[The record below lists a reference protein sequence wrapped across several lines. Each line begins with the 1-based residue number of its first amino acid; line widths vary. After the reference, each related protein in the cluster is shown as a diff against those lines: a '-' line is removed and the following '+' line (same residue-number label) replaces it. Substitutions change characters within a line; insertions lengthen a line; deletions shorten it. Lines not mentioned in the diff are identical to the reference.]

1 MELSLTKILYVY
13 TPTIL
18 LLLLAFI
25 KNRFE
30 PRNETLKKQNW
41 SFTFVIAVVGL
52 FTTAHIGLSLWHW
65 VPRLRTY
72 EYNLFYWLVASIF
85 IVVLIY
91 ASLRFI
97 YKVSIIDIFNLKV
110 SYLTFII
117 KLCIIFT
124 LIVVL
129 DYYLIGFD
137 LSDQQEFE
145 RMKSADTKNLI
156 VYSLDMLIVG
166 PILEETIYRGIL
178 YVPLYRKVG
187 RYLAMI
193 ITSFV
198 WTFGH
203 FYDLSTSIYVFI
215 LGLIF
220 AWLYDRSGSLL
231 HPIIFHMFKNN
242 WLIYYILPV

>member
-1 MELSLTKILYVY
+1 M
-13 TPTIL
+13 IL
-18 LLLLAFI
+18 LVLLAFI
-25 KNRFE
+25 KDRFE
-30 PRNETLKKQNW
+30 PKNETLRKQNW

-72 EYNLFYWLVASIF
+72 EYNLSYWLVASIF

-97 YKVSIIDIFNLKV
+97 YKVSIIDIFNLKL
-110 SYLTFII
+110 SYLPFII
-117 KLCIIFT
+117 KLCVIFT
-124 LIVVL
+124 VISFLG
-129 DYYLIGFD
+129 YYFQGID
-137 LSDQQEFE
+137 LGEQQEFE
-145 RMKSADTKNLI
+145 NIKSMDIKNLI
-156 VYSLDMLIVG
+156 VYSLVGLIVG

-203 FYDLSTSIYVFI
+203 FYDLSTSITVFT

-231 HPIIFHMFKNN
+231 HPIIFHMFRNN
-242 WLIYYILPV
+242 WLIYYTL